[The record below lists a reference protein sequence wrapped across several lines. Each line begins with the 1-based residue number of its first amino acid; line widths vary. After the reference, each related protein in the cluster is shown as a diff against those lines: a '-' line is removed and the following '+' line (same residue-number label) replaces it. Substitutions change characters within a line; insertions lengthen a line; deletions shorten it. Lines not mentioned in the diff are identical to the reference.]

1 LIEEQQMNT
10 GEAAEC
16 GKHFKRID
24 SVIEGAH
31 ADSSAT
37 DHKPIRRNSRRKG
50 SCEASF
56 WRGTTRQDV
65 QKVVMAARQ
74 YDRANKKPGKRNGP
88 LGGIALEILAL
99 FANLVNFKSGRLDPS
114 LDYITDKLCRSRDA
128 VVRALK
134 ALREHGFLDWLRRF
148 EPAPN
153 EGRGPQVRQVSN
165 AYRLSA
171 PKRALTLL
179 GRWAGR
185 PAAPDD
191 DQATRK
197 DCAAIEAEHVEALDL
212 AALAAFK
219 IEDTDLAKALAIM
232 GKAIDLRE
240 SAKRTESQSTSFSY
254 AGGQSWRRASG
265 R

>member
-1 LIEEQQMNT
+1 MNT
-10 GEAAEC
+10 GEAAER
-16 GKHFKRID
+16 GNFFKRKD
-24 SVIEGAH
+24 GVVNETRTVELES
-31 ADSSAT
+31 DRT
-37 DHKPIRRNSRRKG
+37 PIRRNSRRAG

-56 WRGTTRQDV
+56 WRGTSRRDV
-65 QKVVMAARQ
+65 QKVLMAARQ
-74 YDRANKKPGKRNGP
+74 YDRAKKEPGKRNGP
-88 LGGIALEILAL
+88 LGGIALEVLAL

-114 LDYITDKLCRSRDA
+114 LDYITEKLCRSRDA

-134 ALREHGFLDWLRRF
+134 ALRDHGFLDWLRRF

-171 PKRALTLL
+171 PKRALALL

-191 DQATRK
+191 DQAARRNR
-197 DCAAIEAEHVEALDL
+197 AAMEAEHVETLDL
-212 AALAAFK
+212 AGLAAFK
-219 IEDTDLAKALAIM
+219 IEDSDLAKALALM

-254 AGGQSWRRASG
+254 A
-265 R
+265 

>member
-1 LIEEQQMNT
+1 MNT
-10 GEAAEC
+10 RDAAER
-16 GKHFKRID
+16 GNFFKRIN
-24 SVIEGAH
+24 SVIDGTR
-31 ADSSAT
+31 T
-37 DHKPIRRNSRRKG
+37 DGRASDLKPIHHNSYRKG

-56 WRGTTRQDV
+56 WRGTSRQDV
-65 QKVVMAARQ
+65 QKVLMAAQQ
-74 YDRANKKPGKRNGP
+74 YDRAKKAPGRRNGP
-88 LGGIALEILAL
+88 LGGIALEVLAL

-171 PKRALTLL
+171 PKRALVLL

-191 DQATRK
+191 DQAARG
-197 DCAAIEAEHVEALDL
+197 DRAAVEAEHVETLDL
-212 AALAAFK
+212 AGLAAFK
-219 IEDTDLAKALAIM
+219 IEDSGLAKALALM
-232 GKAIDLRE
+232 GKSIDLRE
-240 SAKRTESQSTSFSY
+240 SAKRTESQSTFFSY
-254 AGGQSWRRASG
+254 A
-265 R
+265 